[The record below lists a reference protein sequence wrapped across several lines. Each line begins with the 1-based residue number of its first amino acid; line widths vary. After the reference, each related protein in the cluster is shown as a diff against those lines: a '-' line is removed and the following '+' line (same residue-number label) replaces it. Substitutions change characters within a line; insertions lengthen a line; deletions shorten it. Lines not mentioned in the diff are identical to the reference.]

1 VTDPARDF
9 FQGADAIQ
17 RRPIAE
23 AQMRDAVE
31 ALQRLEL
38 YRDAYS
44 DLIAALAAQSGD
56 SPSSIRQVVKARAEG
71 SEKDLIDNASFRRY
85 ISRNRQAH
93 VQRGA
98 RGDEMTTDELRR
110 LVERAAKTIG
120 LSGELRD
127 DGPYNDV
134 SWWDDDGNIYQWHR
148 DDGDCARLIA
158 VCQIDVSWFPNSV
171 HCERW
176 RYHHGIS
183 LGSRFDEAFT
193 DHNND
198 RNAALRLCAL
208 RVAAATYANGE
219 EWKCADC
226 GNLMMFAE
234 REDD

>member
-1 VTDPARDF
+1 MTDPARDF

-71 SEKDLIDNASFRRY
+71 SEKDLIDKL
-85 ISRNRQAH
+85 Q
-93 VQRGA
+93 GTLDLLT
-98 RGDEMTTDELRR
+98 G
-110 LVERAAKTIG
+110 
-120 LSGELRD
+120 GE
-127 DGPYNDV
+127 
-134 SWWDDDGNIYQWHR
+134 
-148 DDGDCARLIA
+148 
-158 VCQIDVSWFPNSV
+158 
-171 HCERW
+171 E
-176 RYHHGIS
+176 
-183 LGSRFDEAFT
+183 RFDEAFT

-208 RVAAATYANGE
+208 RVAAAIGE
-219 EWKCADC
+219 Q
-226 GNLMMFAE
+226 M
-234 REDD
+234 